1 MLVESIVRVAH
12 AMDMQV
18 VGEGVE
24 SASDQA
30 KLVKLGCDLF
40 QGFGLA
46 RPLMSTSA
54 ELLLAT
60 HPECSITLEGQVTQA
75 APLFEA

>member
-30 KLVKLGCDLF
+30 RLVKLGCDLF

-46 RPLMSTSA
+46 RPLTPA
-54 ELLLAT
+54 QAARLLAT
-60 HPECSITLEGQVTQA
+60 HAECSITLEGRVTQA
-75 APLFEA
+75 APLFEG